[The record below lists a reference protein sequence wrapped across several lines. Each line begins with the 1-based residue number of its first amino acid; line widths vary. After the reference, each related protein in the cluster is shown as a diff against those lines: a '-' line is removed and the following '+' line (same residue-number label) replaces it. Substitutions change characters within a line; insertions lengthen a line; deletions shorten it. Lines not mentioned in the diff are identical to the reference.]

1 MRLKTKKGVFAL
13 GYREYA
19 KDYEIEYVERKGKKR
34 PKAVRIYVG
43 PYFRFDIPS
52 DRLKKLKLLFLLNH
66 TALAMFLIFPM
77 LIDCA
82 FSRTWYVQVF
92 SAIAWIPWVFG
103 AMSVF
108 AFIKAGK
115 RLSREQKDQIYSRMG
130 GASLF
135 LIIFC
140 GASLVGSVVALFRLT
155 PAAEDLAVA
164 LCSFL
169 TTALS
174 VLLFVF
180 RRNIRF
186 AEVENPEKPRAKKK
200 EEAE

>member
-1 MRLKTKKGVFAL
+1 M

-19 KDYEIEYVERKGKKR
+19 KDYEIEYVDRPGKKR

-43 PYFRFDIPS
+43 PYFKFDLP
-52 DRLKKLKLLFLLNH
+52 DERLKKLKLLFLLNH
-66 TALAMFLIFPM
+66 TALAMFLLFPM

-82 FSRTWYVQVF
+82 FTRTWYVQVF

-108 AFIKAGK
+108 AMWRAGK
-115 RLSREQKDQIYSRMG
+115 RFNREHKDQIYSRMG

-135 LIIFC
+135 LMVFC
-140 GASLVGSVVALFRLT
+140 GASLVGSIVALFRLT
-155 PAAEDLAVA
+155 PAAEDFAVA
-164 LCSFL
+164 FCSL
-169 TTALS
+169 ITTGLS

-180 RRNIRF
+180 RRAVKF
-186 AEVENPEKPRAKKK
+186 AEVENPEKPMAKKQ
-200 EEAE
+200 EE